1 MPPSREVSEGAMTE
15 GVVVCVHVY
24 GLGVYL
30 PQHRT
35 FGHVNAPAMGLGR
48 TRSLDDYPRIGTC
61 LSVRILGYAGSQLRL
76 AVES

>member
-1 MPPSREVSEGAMTE
+1 MTE

-30 PQHRT
+30 PRHEA
-35 FGHVNAPAMGLGR
+35 FGHVDVPAMGLER
-48 TRSLDDYPRIGTC
+48 TRGIDDYPRVGTC
-61 LSVRILGYAGSQLRL
+61 LSVRTLGYAAGQLRL